1 MLTNVTMKS
10 QDRELFGIIIRQET
24 KNGFLSLTEL
34 QKAYEIARWQYGWSE
49 INITSL
55 MQSAKMMDRLYYLL
69 KERDSIKL
77 DRMQFIEMAE
87 REGIIKTLKGLQLW
101 KTTGRGVNRTVMCD
115 PYIWTAIALELN
127 PMIYAKVISF
137 ITDSLIFDRIEAG
150 NEFKPMNQA
159 IKSIIPSPDYKKY
172 SIAIN
177 EKIFGK
183 HMTGMRN
190 LANSKQLQKITDL
203 EKFITQGISMGMLK
217 NNTQLIFAIK
227 HFQI

>member
-49 INITSL
+49 INIASL
-55 MQSAKMMDRLYYLL
+55 MQSNKMLERLYYVL
-69 KERDSIKL
+69 KEKDIIKVEFPT
-77 DRMQFIEMAE
+77 FIEMANK
-87 REGIIKTLKGLQLW
+87 EGITKVLKGLQLW
-101 KTTGRGVNRTVMCD
+101 KTTGKGANRTVMCD

-159 IKSIIPSPDYKKY
+159 IKSIVPSPDYKKY

-190 LANSKQLQKITDL
+190 LANAKQLQKITDI
-203 EKFITQGISMGMLK
+203 EKFITQGISIGMIK
-217 NNTQLIFAIK
+217 NDEQLIYSIK
-227 HFQI
+227 NFNI